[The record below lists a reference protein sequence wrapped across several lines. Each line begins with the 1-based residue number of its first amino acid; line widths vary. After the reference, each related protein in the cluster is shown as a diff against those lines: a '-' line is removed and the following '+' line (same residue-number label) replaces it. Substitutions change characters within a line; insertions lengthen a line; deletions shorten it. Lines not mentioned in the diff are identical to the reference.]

1 MKVLKLNEFKVE
13 ERVVTPL
20 RNFTPGVHIES
31 GVWHGENATILYKDL
46 DFTTFI
52 VGDYSENEL
61 RQIQKLF
68 DEDSPALS
76 KYDDVIM
83 SVYTEVWEEQ
93 QDY

>member
-1 MKVLKLNEFKVE
+1 MKVLRLNEFKVE
-13 ERVVTPL
+13 ERVTTPL
-20 RNFTPGVHIES
+20 RNFTPGVHIEP

-68 DEDSPALS
+68 NEDNPALS
-76 KYDDVIM
+76 KYDDYIFTVD
-83 SVYTEVWEEQ
+83 TEEWDEQ
-93 QDY
+93 NY